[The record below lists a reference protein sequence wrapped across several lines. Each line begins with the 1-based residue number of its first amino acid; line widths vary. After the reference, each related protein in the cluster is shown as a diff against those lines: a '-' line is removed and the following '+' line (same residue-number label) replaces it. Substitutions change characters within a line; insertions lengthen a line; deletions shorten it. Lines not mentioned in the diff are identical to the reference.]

1 MMRLNANLA
10 KATAVGALGGL
21 LFGFDTAVISG
32 TTHSLTTAY
41 ALTPWTL
48 GITVFMA
55 LGGTV
60 IGAMFAGI
68 PGQKWGARETLRVLA
83 GFYVLSAVGCAF
95 AWSGEL
101 LLFARSWAAWE
112 LAARRCWVR
121 C

>member
-1 MMRLNANLA
+1 MKLNANLA

-68 PGQKWGARETLRVLA
+68 PVQKWGARETLRVLA
-83 GFYVLSAVGCAF
+83 AFYVLSAAGCAF
-95 AWSGEL
+95 ACG
-101 LLFARSWAAWE
+101 WE
-112 LAARRCWVR
+112 GVPPAGFLGGLGIAGP
-121 C
+121 